1 MPDFAKIAAP
11 LHALTK
17 KDVPLEWTPECEAA
31 SCKVKELL
39 VLPPCCLI
47 YTDWEFIFETD
58 ASGIGLGAASS
69 QKQDDGHV
77 HPIAYAL
84 RSPNPHEKSYCISEF
99 ETLDLV
105 RTVRYFRPYHFGHH
119 TIVYT
124 DHSTCLSLLN
134 TPWPSGKLARWTM
147 TMPVQEVN
155 LTLKHRSG
163 RQNVNANAL
172 LCNPVADSSQIS
184 NSNENYFCMEFL
196 VKFHMSVVI
205 VCALSVLTVLCV
217 MRLLI

>member
-11 LHALTK
+11 LSLHALT
-17 KDVPLEWTPECEAA
+17 KDVPLEWTPDCEAV
-31 SCKVKELL
+31 SCKVKGLL

-47 YTDWEFIFETD
+47 HTFGPDREFIFEID

-84 RSPNPHEKSYCISEF
+84 RSPNPHEKSYCISEI

-105 RTVRYFRPYHFGHH
+105 WAVRYFCPYHFGHH

-124 DHSTCLSLLN
+124 DHSACLSLLN
-134 TPWPSGKLARWTM
+134 TPRPSGKFARWAM

-163 RQNVNANAL
+163 RQNVNANVL
-172 LCNPVADSSQIS
+172 L
-184 NSNENYFCMEFL
+184 
-196 VKFHMSVVI
+196 
-205 VCALSVLTVLCV
+205 
-217 MRLLI
+217 